1 MQWGFFHGGQ
11 HEEKAVVKQQLA
23 CQIFHVIHTYPNAI
37 FLLHG
42 ENGIGPKRSG
52 LKLLCFVI
60 LELSFCEKLI

>member
-11 HEEKAVVKQQLA
+11 HEEKAVVEQQLP

-42 ENGIGPKRSG
+42 ENGTAPSE
-52 LKLLCFVI
+52 VA
-60 LELSFCEKLI
+60 